1 MAPSFTQTV
10 DATRSRI
17 MASIR
22 GKDTKPE
29 MKVRR
34 HLHAA
39 GLRFSLHRKDLPGRP
54 DVVLRKHRAVVLV
67 QGCFWHG
74 HDCKAGKMPKTRVEW
89 WAAKI
94 ARNKERD
101 ATNLGKLRALGWRVF
116 EVWECELRT
125 PGRLGSLV
133 DEIRSGS
140 SDLRDDRS

>member
-1 MAPSFTQTV
+1 
-10 DATRSRI
+10 

-34 HLHAA
+34 YLHAA
-39 GLRFSLHRKDLPGRP
+39 GLCFSLHRKNLPGRP
-54 DVVLRKHRAVVLV
+54 DIVLAKHRAVVLV

-89 WAAKI
+89 WSAKI

-101 ATNLGKLRALGWRVF
+101 ATNLGKLRAMGWRVF
-116 EVWECELRT
+116 EVWECDLRT
-125 PGRLGSLV
+125 TGRLESLV

-140 SDLRDDRS
+140 ADQGRSQLNSRVMPPAALG